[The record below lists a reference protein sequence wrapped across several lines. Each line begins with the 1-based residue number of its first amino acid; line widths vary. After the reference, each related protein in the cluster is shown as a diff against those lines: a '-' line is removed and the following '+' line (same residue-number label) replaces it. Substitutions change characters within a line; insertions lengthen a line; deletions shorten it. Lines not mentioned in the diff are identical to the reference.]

1 MLFICYPKCTTCI
14 KAKNWLKSNNIDF
27 IERDIKENNPT
38 KDEII
43 KFHKLSKLDINK
55 LFNTSGLLYKELN
68 LKEKLKEMTLDE
80 KYDLLA
86 SNGMLIK
93 RPILVLDDLVLFG
106 FKEELYKNIL

>member
-43 KFHKLSKLDINK
+43 KFHQLSKLDINK

-68 LKEKLKEMTLDE
+68 LKDKLKKMTLDE

>member
-43 KFHKLSKLDINK
+43 KFHQLSKLDINK

-68 LKEKLKEMTLDE
+68 LKEKLKGMTLDE

-106 FKEELYKNIL
+106 FKEEIYKNIL

>member
-14 KAKNWLKSNNIDF
+14 KTKNWLKSNNIDF

-43 KFHKLSKLDINK
+43 KFHQLSKLDINK

-68 LKEKLKEMTLDE
+68 LKEKLKGMTLDE

-93 RPILVLDDLVLFG
+93 RPILVLDDLVLFS
-106 FKEELYKNIL
+106 FKEEIYKNIL

>member
-43 KFHKLSKLDINK
+43 KFHQLSKLDINK
-55 LFNTSGLLYKELN
+55 LFNTSGLLYKELK
-68 LKEKLKEMTLDE
+68 LKDKLKEMTLDE

-93 RPILVLDDLVLFG
+93 RTILVLDDLVLFG
-106 FKEELYKNIL
+106 FKEEIYKNIL

>member
-43 KFHKLSKLDINK
+43 KFHQLSKLDINK
-55 LFNTSGLLYKELN
+55 LFNTSGLLYKELK
-68 LKEKLKEMTLDE
+68 LKDKLKEMTLDE

-106 FKEELYKNIL
+106 FKEEIYKNIL

>member
-43 KFHKLSKLDINK
+43 KFHQLSKLDINK

-68 LKEKLKEMTLDE
+68 LKDKLKEMSLDE

-86 SNGMLIK
+86 SNGMLVK
-93 RPILVLDDLVLFG
+93 RPILISDDFVVFF
-106 FKEELYKNIL
+106 FKEEIYKNQI

>member
-43 KFHKLSKLDINK
+43 KFHQLSKLDINK